1 MLMSDTFALHPDFAK
16 LPVVEDW
23 DLCRV
28 LLIEDGTYPWLVLVP
43 RREGLRDFH
52 DLEGA
57 DLAGATAEIVRA
69 SKVLVSCF
77 RPDKM
82 NVAALGNQTPQL
94 HIHVI
99 ARFQTD
105 PAWPGPVWGK
115 VPARPYDAGER
126 EDLLVRLRGAIVEVE
141 NAEG

>member
-1 MLMSDTFALHPDFAK
+1 MADDFELHHDFAK
-16 LPVVEDW
+16 FALVEDW

-28 LLIEDGTYPWLVLVP
+28 LLMEDAHYPWLVLVP
-43 RREGLRDFH
+43 RKPGLRDFH

-57 DLAGATAEIVRA
+57 DLQTATREIVRA
-69 SKVLVSCF
+69 SKALERCV
-77 RPDKM
+77 RAEKM

-99 ARFQTD
+99 ARFATD
-105 PAWPGPVWGK
+105 AAWPGPVWGK
-115 VPARPYDAGER
+115 APARPYEEHER
-126 EDLLVRLRGAIVEVE
+126 ADLLVALRGAITEVE

>member
-1 MLMSDTFALHPDFAK
+1 MAETFDLHPD
-16 LPVVEDW
+16 LSRLESVEDW

-28 LLIEDGTYPWLVLVP
+28 LLMDDSHYPWLVLVP
-43 RREGLRDFH
+43 RRDGLRDFH

-57 DLAGATAEIVRA
+57 DLQTATAEIVRA
-69 SKVLVSCF
+69 SKVLESCF

-105 PAWPGPVWGK
+105 PAWPGPIWGK
-115 VPARPYDAGER
+115 IPARPYDPAER

-141 NAEG
+141 NAEA